1 MKNLPAGSPEAPPVP
16 STIESQPVPGHGGDS
31 WDSALRDLVDL
42 YVESRIAPNTRL
54 AYRKALEDF
63 TKALGISTV
72 QAFVSATSAEVTRY
86 RNGLQKLK
94 RTPAT
99 INQRLVAI
107 RGLYRRLVKEGKIER
122 NPADAELVSGL
133 RVSEVSKTEGL
144 SLEEVERMV
153 ATCDGT
159 LAGLRDKALL
169 MTLYYQ
175 GLRRS
180 EVSKL
185 NYKDLITR
193 RGLLEVRDAK
203 NNPYDTVRLR
213 PEVKAAIDGYLE
225 VLDRELQR
233 RRVRPEDPVFV
244 SLSRIRSFG
253 KRLSPTAINEVV
265 KARAK
270 AAEINRRIT
279 AHSYRH
285 SCATHGL
292 SRGVP
297 LHQVQRHLRHKDIR
311 TTLRY
316 DRERDVRKNP
326 MTETLPPISAF

>member
-1 MKNLPAGSPEAPPVP
+1 MKNLGPQTPLPGDEAATAAPVP
-16 STIESQPVPGHGGDS
+16 RTVPKDQP
-31 WDSALRDLVDL
+31 LRELIDEF
-42 YVESRIAPNTRL
+42 VESRAAENTRL
-54 AYRKALEDF
+54 AYRKALDDF
-63 TKALGISTV
+63 LSELGVETLAGFLAV
-72 QAFVSATSAEVTRY
+72 QTGDVVRY
-86 RNGLQKLK
+86 RNALQKQKLAA
-94 RTPAT
+94 PT
-99 INQRLVAI
+99 INQRLVAV
-107 RGLYRRLVKEGKIER
+107 RGIFGRLVKEGKIER
-122 NPADAELVSGL
+122 NPADAGLVGNL
-133 RVSEVSKTEGL
+133 KVSDVSKTEGL

-180 EVSKL
+180 EASKL
-185 NYKDLITR
+185 NYRDLVTR

-213 PEVKAAIDGYLE
+213 PEVKAAIEAYLE
-225 VLDRELQR
+225 VLNRDLR
-233 RRVRPEDPVFV
+233 RRDTRAEDPVFV
-244 SLSRIRSFG
+244 SLSKIRSFG
-253 KRLSPTAINEVV
+253 QRLSPVSINVIV

-270 AAEINRRIT
+270 EAQIGRRIS
-279 AHSYRH
+279 AHGLRH
-285 SCATHGL
+285 TCATHGL
-292 SRGVP
+292 ARGVP

-326 MTETLPPISAF
+326 MTDTLPPIAAY

>member
-1 MKNLPAGSPEAPPVP
+1 MTKLPPGSHEAPPELDTLDAA
-16 STIESQPVPGHGGDS
+16 SAGHGGVS
-31 WDSALRDLVDL
+31 WDPDLRDLVDS
-42 YVESRIAPNTRL
+42 YVEARTAPNTRL
-54 AYRKALEDF
+54 AYRKALRDF
-63 TKALGISTV
+63 TQTLGISTYP
-72 QAFVSATSAEVTRY
+72 AFLAATSADVTRY
-86 RNGLQKLK
+86 RNGLQKLR

-99 INQRLVAI
+99 INQRLVAV
-107 RGLYRRLVKEGKIER
+107 RGLYRRMVIEGKLER
-122 NPADAELVSGL
+122 NPADPELVSGL
-133 RVSEVSKTEGL
+133 KVSEVSKTEGL
-144 SLEEVERMV
+144 SLEEIERMV

-159 LAGLRDKALL
+159 LMGLRDKALL

-180 EVSKL
+180 EASKL
-185 NYKDLITR
+185 NYKDLVTR
-193 RGLLEVRDAK
+193 RGLLEIREAK

-225 VLDRELQR
+225 VLDRDLQR
-233 RRVRPEDPVFV
+233 RNVRPEDPVFV
-244 SLSRIRSFG
+244 SLSKLRTFG
-253 KRLSPTAINEVV
+253 KRLSPTAVNEIV

-270 AAEINRRIT
+270 AAEIGRRIT

-326 MTETLPPISAF
+326 MTDTLPPITPY

>member
-1 MKNLPAGSPEAPPVP
+1 MKKDASGPHEAP
-16 STIESQPVPGHGGDS
+16 SESDTLDAHHEDGHGGVS
-31 WDSALRDLVDL
+31 WDPALRDLVDL
-42 YVESRIAPNTRL
+42 YVESRTAPNTRL

-63 TKALGISTV
+63 TKALGISTTE
-72 QAFVSATSAEVTRY
+72 AFVTASSADVTRY
-86 RNGLQKLK
+86 RNSLQKLK
-94 RTPAT
+94 RSPST
-99 INQRLVAI
+99 INQRLVAV
-107 RGLYRRLVKEGKIER
+107 RGLYGRLIKEGKLER
-122 NPADAELVSGL
+122 NPADPELVSTL

-153 ATCDGT
+153 ATCNGT

-180 EVSKL
+180 EASKL
-185 NYKDLITR
+185 TYKDLTTR
-193 RGLLEVRDAK
+193 KGLLEIRDAK

-225 VLDRELQR
+225 VLDRELR
-233 RRVRPEDPVFV
+233 RRHVRPEDPVFV

-265 KARAK
+265 KARAV

-326 MTETLPPISAF
+326 MTEVLPPISAY